1 MHSTISSDFISA
13 QCVQSIHTDHNLW
26 PWSAQWKRST
36 HPHSAV
42 TDIHSWQRFVGP
54 LNGPYLPTFS
64 GPCPTFGYTWS
75 SLVKS
80 LAKATGW
87 SWASLT
93 LSFPRLEYTICFPS
107 FYPCT
112 QENFFEWVGIRVA
125 VHSSW
130 TVKQPYI
137 QMGLSSWKW
146 YPGESSRQNGSQ
158 VHCFV

>member
-13 QCVQSIHTDHNLW
+13 QCVQSIHTDHNLR
-26 PWSAQWKRST
+26 PWSTRSKRST

-42 TDIHSWQRFVGP
+42 TDIHSWQRFVAP
-54 LNGPYLPTFS
+54 LNPPYLPTFL

-80 LAKATGW
+80 LAKATAW

-93 LSFPRLEYTICFPS
+93 LRFPRLEYIIYSPSLFPG
-107 FYPCT
+107 T
-112 QENFFEWVGIRVA
+112 QGNFSEQVGMKLA

-130 TVKQPYI
+130 IVKQPYI

-146 YPGESSRQNGSQ
+146 YPRESSRQNGSR